1 MTELKA
7 RESLSVRQQ
16 ECFSSLTLL
25 LSYGS
30 IRDGVFD
37 GQIESGGVGGGG
49 GGTYYVER
57 INKFLADD
65 GSQEG
70 GGEGMGNRKCFSL
83 QFVHCSTGWFIWS
96 DIRLG

>member
-1 MTELKA
+1 MKA
-7 RESLSVRQQ
+7 SQAAKVR
-16 ECFSSLTLL
+16 LIIITLMMF
-25 LSYGS
+25 SYGS

-37 GQIESGGVGGGG
+37 GQIESGGGG

-65 GSQEG
+65 GSPNGEA
-70 GGEGMGNRKCFSL
+70 EGMGNDKCFSL
-83 QFVHCSTGWFIWS
+83 QFVHYCAGWFIWS